1 MAGAQVLTFCH
12 KSSGTH
18 FAHKADKGAGCTK
31 WELVGPGGNFISCVS
46 SIQLIGTRPI
56 LSLETGIMTY
66 EYPASSHGGLVD
78 FSDSTYTRRNISIL
92 CTLQFWQIASQ
103 RSPLGE
109 DCGTFTTSLDRRP
122 HVQGLARAGNLTH
135 SPATEA
141 GWLNYRDWS
150 GKDAQEPFQK
160 SCGSG
165 QKFCPVET
173 NLKLNLKDFHF
184 MN

>member
-1 MAGAQVLTFCH
+1 MFADTPSPCWAGDQTLEINKKCGQMTGAQVLTFCH

-103 RSPLGE
+103 QSPLGE

-122 HVQGLARAGNLTH
+122 HVQGLARAGNLRWAYLLSHTL
-135 SPATEA
+135 A
-141 GWLNYRDWS
+141 GHWSWL
-150 GKDAQEPFQK
+150 
-160 SCGSG
+160 
-165 QKFCPVET
+165 V
-173 NLKLNLKDFHF
+173 KLSRLER
-184 MN
+184 